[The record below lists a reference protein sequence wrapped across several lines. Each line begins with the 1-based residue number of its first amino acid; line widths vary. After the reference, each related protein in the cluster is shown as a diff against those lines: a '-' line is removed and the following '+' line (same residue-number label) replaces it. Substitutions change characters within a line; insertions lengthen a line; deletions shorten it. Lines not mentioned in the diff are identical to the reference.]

1 MPKLKH
7 IDKFDLIGEIGA
19 FFSIK
24 PWMPIIPWIEKNIT
38 LVDDVSSESD
48 KPDFSKYCYQI
59 EPLKQWE
66 DLHGRKHV
74 TIVACEQLGKTSM
87 FVYGILYRMI
97 YKPGSVLVCYPRR
110 YEGR

>member
-38 LVDDVSSESD
+38 RCVMNL
-48 KPDFSKYCYQI
+48 I
-59 EPLKQWE
+59 
-66 DLHGRKHV
+66 
-74 TIVACEQLGKTSM
+74 
-87 FVYGILYRMI
+87 
-97 YKPGSVLVCYPRR
+97 
-110 YEGR
+110 